1 MNEFKLLFVTLLA
14 SSVLLLASCQGTG
27 SRTGF
32 YSSPLQPGDE
42 VIMLKTLTIQAG
54 KARIYLQG
62 GKTGSYGGSNQ
73 YEPFCY
79 FLLRD
84 PLPAEQ
90 QIKPGTFVVHSVW
103 LDETTVS
110 IEYPVKLAAAFSIGG
125 GGSRSPIAYQ
135 FHMALKAADQQDVTL
150 VCSGA
155 FDMPITAAPIRLPEL
170 RQALG
175 DYAEVRVKAVTPPQ

>member
-1 MNEFKLLFVTLLA
+1 VNIFKLLPVTLLA
-14 SSVLLLASCQGTG
+14 AGVLLLAGCQGTG

-42 VIMLKTLTIQAG
+42 VILLKPLTIPSG

-62 GKTGSYGGSNQ
+62 GQTGSYGGSNQ

-79 FLLRD
+79 FLVRD

-90 QIKPGTFVVHSVW
+90 QLKPGSFVVHSVW

-110 IEYPVKLAAAFSIGG
+110 LEYPVRLAAMFSIGG

-135 FHMALKAADQQDVTL
+135 FHMALKAAGQQDVTL

-155 FDMPITAAPIRLPEL
+155 FDMPLTAAPIRLPEL

-175 DYAEVRVKAVTPPQ
+175 DYAEVRVKAETPVQ